1 VYTVADKLV
10 ESNSIPVTQP
20 HRKGDGALTPHL
32 VPQLQKK
39 GRRVIKVGCASGFN
53 VALSRSGKVYGW
65 GSSSLF
71 PLRTKDNR
79 TATPG
84 IPHTI
89 RALKVRHTHTHHRTR
104 RAEY

>member
-1 VYTVADKLV
+1 MPYIIAESGDVYTVADKLV
-10 ESNSIPVTQP
+10 EHHSIPVAHP
-20 HRKGDGALTPHL
+20 HRKDDGALIPHH

-39 GRRVIKVGCASGFN
+39 GRRIIKVGCASGFN
-53 VALSRSGKVYGW
+53 VALSRSGKTYGW

-71 PLRTKDNR
+71 PLRAKDNR

-89 RALKVRHTHTHHRTR
+89 RALKVPR
-104 RAEY
+104 